1 MPIQIRQADSIA
13 SAFLVM
19 QEIASSWDL
28 ADAYFWFRGSNN
40 NQLSLVPGAYWR
52 QNYQEHEV
60 LLSFTQEAAIYGNV
74 GGLNE
79 WNTYYL
85 AQHHGVPTRLLDW
98 TESFS
103 ASLFFAFDNWD
114 GENTPCIWMMQPDS
128 FNYVT
133 VKWWGSISPE
143 NNAPTN
149 NWLALKIITEEPL
162 IVKGSDLAKDREKNA
177 EKEKWEYNNEYPLAI
192 YPRKNN
198 RRIAAQQG
206 MFTVHG
212 RDRRPLDAIVESTGG
227 DVGGVF
233 ARLDLV
239 DFDYKAVYKELRTFG
254 IRRSAIFPDM
264 DNYVLD
270 LKQEFGWK

>member
-1 MPIQIRQADSIA
+1 
-13 SAFLVM
+13 M
-19 QEIASSWDL
+19 QELASSWELD
-28 ADAYFWFRGSNN
+28 DAYFWFRGSKN
-40 NQLSLVPGAYWR
+40 NQLSLLPGAYWR
-52 QNYQEHEV
+52 EDYKERRV

-103 ASLFFAFDNWD
+103 ASLFFAFNNWD
-114 GENTPCIWMMQPDS
+114 GKTTPCIWMMQPDS
-128 FNYVT
+128 LNYET
-133 VKWWGSISPE
+133 VNWWGSISPE
-143 NNAPTN
+143 NNPPTD
-149 NWLALKIITEEPL
+149 NWLALRIVEKEAL
-162 IVKGSDLAKDREKNA
+162 IVEKPKEAKADDEDDS
-177 EKEKWEYNNEYPLAI
+177 EWVYNNDYPLAI
-192 YPRKNN
+192 YPRRNN

-212 RDRRPLDAIVESTGG
+212 RDRRPLDAIVESIGG
-227 DVGGVF
+227 DVSSVF

-239 DFDYKAVYKELRTFG
+239 DFDCKEVYKELRTFG

-270 LKQEFGWK
+270 LKQVYDWK